1 MRNRRLFTV
10 AGCAG
15 ALVTTVLVA
24 PAAGAATQH
33 HESGDR
39 GGQTTVVLNPDLVP
53 VLTQT
58 LKVQVI
64 KPGHLTAPAGVAQ
77 LSFPIT
83 EVEGK
88 VIEHSGGL
96 AFTPVGGG
104 ALRIT
109 RFDVNLKTG
118 FLNAKTV
125 LNGKPLPGRVDIFA
139 LGAAKQINGALPTC
153 AGTAAGLTLTPGA
166 AKALGAPSFAGAFV
180 GDACVVPGEHQD
192 EG

>member
-24 PAAGAATQH
+24 SAASAETQH
-33 HESGDR
+33 HESADR

-58 LKVQVI
+58 LKAHPI
-64 KPGHLTAPAGVAQ
+64 RPGRLTAPAGVAQ

-96 AFTPVGGG
+96 ALTPVGGG

-109 RFDVNLKTG
+109 RFNVDLKTG
-118 FLNAKTV
+118 FLNAQTV
-125 LNGKPLPGRVDIFA
+125 LNGKRLPGRVDIFA
-139 LGAAKQINGALPTC
+139 LGAVKPINGAIPKC
-153 AGTAAGLTLTPGA
+153 AGTAAGLRLTPGA

-180 GDACVVPGEHQD
+180 GDACVAPD
-192 EG
+192 ED

>member
-1 MRNRRLFTV
+1 LTV

-24 PAAGAATQH
+24 PAATAETWH
-33 HESGDR
+33 HDSEDR
-39 GGQTTVVLNPDLVP
+39 GGQTTVVLNPQLVP

-58 LKVQVI
+58 LKTHVLR
-64 KPGHLTAPAGVAQ
+64 PGRLTAPAGVAQ

-109 RFDVNLKTG
+109 RFDVNLNTG
-118 FLNAKTV
+118 FLNAKTW
-125 LNGKPLPGRVDIFA
+125 LNGRRIPGRVDIFQ
-139 LGAAKQINGALPTC
+139 LGAAKPINGSIPEC
-153 AGTAAGLTLTPGA
+153 SGVQAGLTLTAGA
-166 AKALGAPSFAGAFV
+166 AKALGAPSFTGAFV
-180 GDACVVPGEHQD
+180 GDACVVPGQLED
-192 EG
+192 EDDD

>member
-1 MRNRRLFTV
+1 MRNRRLLTV
-10 AGCAG
+10 AGCAS

-24 PAAGAATQH
+24 PAASAHTQH
-33 HESGDR
+33 HHSGDR
-39 GGQTTVVLNPDLVP
+39 GGQTTVVLNPQLVP

-58 LKVQVI
+58 LKVHVLR
-64 KPGHLTAPAGVAQ
+64 PGRLTAPRGVAQ

-109 RFDVNLKTG
+109 RFDVNLNTG

-125 LNGKPLPGRVDIFA
+125 LNGKRLHGRVDIFA
-139 LGAAKQINGALPTC
+139 LGAPKPINGSVPKC
-153 AGTAAGLTLTPGA
+153 SGTQAGLTLTSGA
-166 AKALGAPSFAGAFV
+166 AKALGAPGFAGAFV
-180 GDACVVPGEHQD
+180 GDACVVPGEHED
-192 EG
+192 DD

>member
-24 PAAGAATQH
+24 PAASAETQH
-33 HESGDR
+33 HASGDR

-58 LKVQVI
+58 QKVRAI
-64 KPGHLTAPAGVAQ
+64 KPGRLTAPGGVAQ

-83 EVEGK
+83 EIEGK
-88 VIEHSGGL
+88 VIEHAGGL

-104 ALRIT
+104 TLRIT
-109 RFDVNLKTG
+109 RFNVDLKTG

-125 LNGKPLPGRVDIFA
+125 LNGTPLPAGSTSSRSGCQEDQRRHPEVCRDGSRADPDAGR
-139 LGAAKQINGALPTC
+139 GQG
-153 AGTAAGLTLTPGA
+153 PGCPELRGRLRRRRVRRA
-166 AKALGAPSFAGAFV
+166 RRARG
-180 GDACVVPGEHQD
+180 
-192 EG
+192 

>member
-1 MRNRRLFTV
+1 MRNVRLFTV
-10 AGCAG
+10 AGCVG

-24 PAAGAATQH
+24 PGASADTRH
-33 HESGDR
+33 HEYGDR

-58 LKVQVI
+58 LKVRAI
-64 KPGHLTAPAGVAQ
+64 KPGRLTAPAGVAQ

-83 EVEGK
+83 EVENK

-125 LNGKPLPGRVDIFA
+125 LNGKRLPGRVDIFA
-139 LGAAKQINGALPTC
+139 LGPAQKINGAIPTC

-166 AKALGAPSFAGAFV
+166 AQALGAPSFAA
-180 GDACVVPGEHQD
+180 
-192 EG
+192 